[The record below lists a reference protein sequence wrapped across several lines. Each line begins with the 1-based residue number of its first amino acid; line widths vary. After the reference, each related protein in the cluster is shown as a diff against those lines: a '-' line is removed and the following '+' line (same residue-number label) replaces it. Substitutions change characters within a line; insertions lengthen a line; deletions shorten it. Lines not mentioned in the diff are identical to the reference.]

1 MLYSYHRGSYLQQ
14 GRGLGGI
21 LSTLAR
27 WLKPI
32 LPKIVSLGKKT
43 IQDPAVKDAVKKIK
57 KEAVEAGSRAI
68 NKKLKNI
75 APTPTTS
82 PIPAKKAK
90 RSSTKASKPPIT
102 ITKAKKKIAHSLLKT
117 NTVKKPKNKNANIFD
132 QMK

>member
-1 MLYSYHRGSYLQQ
+1 MLYSYHRGSYLQR

-21 LSTLAR
+21 FSTLAR

-32 LPKIVSLGKKT
+32 LPKILSLGKKT
-43 IQDPAVKDAVKKIK
+43 IQDPAVKDAVQKIK

-75 APTPTTS
+75 APTP
-82 PIPAKKAK
+82 PIAAKKAK
-90 RSSTKASKPPIT
+90 RSSKKPSKPPIT
-102 ITKAKKKIAHSLLKT
+102 VNKAKKKIAHSLLKT
-117 NTVKKPKNKNANIFD
+117 NTVKQSKNANIFD